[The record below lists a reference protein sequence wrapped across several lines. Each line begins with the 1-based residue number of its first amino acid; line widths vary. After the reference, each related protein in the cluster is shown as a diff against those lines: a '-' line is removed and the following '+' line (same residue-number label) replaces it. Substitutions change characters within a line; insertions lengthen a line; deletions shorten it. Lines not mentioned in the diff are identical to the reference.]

1 MTSNRNVQVHVAA
14 AFALIAMPA
23 VVGSFVLSELGS
35 YAMILGLI
43 ALATMMLAG
52 YGGIISLAQ
61 ITVAGLAAYTVA
73 ILGENS
79 TGVHGYGL
87 PDWVNVPAA
96 LIVAVA
102 FSTIVGAA
110 AARTRG
116 VYTIMITLAIAAA
129 FFYFAMQNYSLF
141 NGFSGYAGI
150 RAPEFLAT
158 TEGPVRFY
166 YLVLALAA
174 AAYGIATYIADT
186 PFGLAMQAIRDNE
199 ARARAVG
206 FNVVAHKFALNA
218 FVGLFSGI
226 AGVLLVWFNG
236 RISPGSIGVDTA
248 IDILVITMIGG
259 IRHPIGPF
267 IGAVAFV
274 LLKTFAIDL
283 VGAERFNSLIAIV
296 FLLIVFAS
304 PDGLVGLWRRIYVP
318 RAAKG

>member
-174 AAYGIATYIADT
+174 AAYGIAIYIADT

-206 FNVVAHKFALNA
+206 VAAIA
-218 FVGLFSGI
+218 T
-226 AGVLLVWFNG
+226 AGVSV
-236 RISPGSIGVDTA
+236 RASPAISA
-248 IDILVITMIGG
+248 
-259 IRHPIGPF
+259 
-267 IGAVAFV
+267 AVAV
-274 LLKTFAIDL
+274 IL
-283 VGAERFNSLIAIV
+283 RFMMAPRFGGSWWMLIR
-296 FLLIVFAS
+296 S
-304 PDGLVGLWRRIYVP
+304 TR
-318 RAAKG
+318 

>member
-174 AAYGIATYIADT
+174 AAYGIAIYIADT

-206 FNVVAHKFALNA
+206 FNVVAHKLALNA

-226 AGVLLVWFNG
+226 AGVLLGEWIV
-236 RISPGSIGVDTA
+236 
-248 IDILVITMIGG
+248 
-259 IRHPIGPF
+259 
-267 IGAVAFV
+267 AVAIKKAAFV
-274 LLKTFAIDL
+274 QPGGPWNVVLNVRDD
-283 VGAERFNSLIAIV
+283 GA
-296 FLLIVFAS
+296 FLSGFI
-304 PDGLVGLWRRIYVP
+304 P
-318 RAAKG
+318 